1 MIRMKATRP
10 KSYQEAM
17 SSPVINE
24 FKEDLQISEVKQT
37 VIEKQPKLLHNK
49 RLLET
54 SFSVQNESFDTNYS
68 SILHISSE
76 EKSCDN
82 RTPQNCCSRLINRI
96 FNSCKCNDEFE
107 TQNSSHFCKECC
119 DQIILF
125 ICSCF
130 RLCD

>member
-1 MIRMKATRP
+1 MKPIRS
-10 KSYQEAM
+10 KSYEEAM

-24 FKEDLQISEVKQT
+24 FKKDRQISGLKQT

-54 SFSVQNESFDTNYS
+54 SFSVQNESFNANYS

-76 EKSCDN
+76 NKSCDE
-82 RTPQNCCSRLINRI
+82 RAPQNCYSRLINRI
-96 FNSCKCNDEFE
+96 FNSWKCNDEFE
-107 TQNSSHFCKECC
+107 TQNCSQFCKECC

-125 ICSCF
+125 ICSPL